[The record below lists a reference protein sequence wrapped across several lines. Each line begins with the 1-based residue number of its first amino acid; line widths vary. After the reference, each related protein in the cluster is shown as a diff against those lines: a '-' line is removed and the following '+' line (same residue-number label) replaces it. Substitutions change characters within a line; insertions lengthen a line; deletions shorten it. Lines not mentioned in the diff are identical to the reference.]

1 MTHVSRPRLTPSL
14 PKIAAALLAAALFT
28 VGTAPSAFAEV
39 AGAWPQKEFCGRAQS
54 YITGSTPRVTNTV
67 HDGIESFQRTPPMVQ
82 PLTTQQYDWPDE
94 RGPSKAASRISCKL
108 VTADRIRAVY
118 GPQAARTEATCE
130 QVNRYTL
137 GVVLGGLTPEERER
151 ALFGK
156 GRKVRF
162 ERDRLLASPADW
174 YTAYE
179 MASVD
184 GSGRLRIAANALRI
198 DWADPKQAQLPEQS
212 RGLHFCH
219 LIAPDY
225 LRRLLL
231 DPSIVLPGLP
241 PKTTR

>member
-1 MTHVSRPRLTPSL
+1 MTHVRRPRFAPSFTA
-14 PKIAAALLAAALFT
+14 IAISLFAFAL
-28 VGTAPSAFAEV
+28 VGTARSAFAQV

-67 HDGIESFQRTPPMVQ
+67 HDGIESFQRTPPMAQ
-82 PLTTQQYDWPDE
+82 PLTTQQYDSPDE
-94 RGPSKAASRISCKL
+94 RGPPKSASRISCKL

-137 GVVLGGLTPEERER
+137 GVVLAGLTPEERER

-156 GRKVRF
+156 GKKVRF
-162 ERDRLLASPADW
+162 ERDRLLASPDDW
-174 YTAYE
+174 YPSYE
-179 MASVD
+179 MVSVD

-198 DWADPKQAQLPEQS
+198 DWTDPKQAQLPEEG

-231 DPSIVLPGLP
+231 DPSIVLPGPP
-241 PKTTR
+241 PKTKR